1 MEMIAR
7 ITAHIIND
15 NPFNLDMSQRC
26 HAATLLSAY
35 LFRECHDN
43 GHTVFGATGGQRDEV
58 QGFLQKKICGHILAN
73 INTVLHSAADAIPL
87 PLGEEPQPYLY
98 QDKAPSLLS
107 PFHLIFQLM
116 RSVYVQPISSPINLS
131 SRAPAPMRLQGI
143 GISLLNFSR
152 NMSCQTAMGHSRC
165 ERVGEFRRPSGDIR
179 GVSFFFSFV
188 PDYGECFSICQA
200 GFHVGFFTDSSIY
213 FYYLFNTSNLS
224 TGGYPDTHLANSI
237 RQ

>member
-87 PLGEEPQPYLY
+87 PVGEEPQPYLY
-98 QDKAPSLLS
+98 QDKAPSLVS

-152 NMSCQTAMGHSRC
+152 NMSCQTAMGRSQR
-165 ERVGEFRRPSGDIR
+165 ERVGEFRRPLGGIRSGYVYC
-179 GVSFFFSFV
+179 GVNFFLSFV
-188 PDYGECFSICQA
+188 PGFGECFSVRETGCHMGSLQIVL
-200 GFHVGFFTDSSIY
+200 FILSSIQ
-213 FYYLFNTSNLS
+213 
-224 TGGYPDTHLANSI
+224 HL
-237 RQ
+237 